1 MSYNC
6 LQKLIQSVKEKFNKL
21 IWREVEEEEEA
32 EPFLNEQMPQ
42 VHNFS
47 CYRETLLGEH

>member
-1 MSYNC
+1 MG
-6 LQKLIQSVKEKFNKL
+6 KHNK
-21 IWREVEEEEEA
+21 IVWKEVEQEEEA

-47 CYRETLLGEH
+47 HYCETPLGDN